1 MSESLSQSGAG
12 HAPRGIGELFAAH
25 RARVYQWACAMGL
38 SHDEG
43 LDVVQEAFSRMMAAR
58 PVCPSEGAQL
68 AWLRRTASNL
78 AVDTRRG
85 PRARVV
91 GLPDAIRGRET
102 PGEPDDAERARLR
115 AALSSLT
122 ELQRLVLLAKVV
134 DGHTFAQIAGELG
147 VAPATAK
154 THYARALANLRGIV
168 IGVGGG
174 IVGEGPREGVRS

>member
-1 MSESLSQSGAG
+1 
-12 HAPRGIGELFAAH
+12 
-25 RARVYQWACAMGL
+25 MGL

-43 LDVVQEAFSRMMAAR
+43 LDVVQEAFSRMMIAK

-91 GLPDAIRGRET
+91 RLPEALRGRES
-102 PGEPDDAERARLR
+102 PAEPDDAERARLR
-115 AALSSLT
+115 AGVSSLT

-134 DGHTFAQIAGELG
+134 DGQTFAQIASDLG

-154 THYARALANLRGIV
+154 THYARALANLRGV
-168 IGVGGG
+168 VLGVGGG
-174 IVGEGPREGVRS
+174 VVGEGPREGVRA